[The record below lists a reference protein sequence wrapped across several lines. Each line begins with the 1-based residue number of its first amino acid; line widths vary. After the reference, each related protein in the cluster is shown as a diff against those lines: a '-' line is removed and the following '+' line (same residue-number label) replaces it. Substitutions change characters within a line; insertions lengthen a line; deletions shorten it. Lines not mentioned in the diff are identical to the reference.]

1 MDLRDLIREN
11 QAEAMKLLQKQG
23 FTEHEVLQLWGRIKA
38 DYFARYNPKQIV
50 WHCEHILRH
59 KDPNEPLVLM
69 DKTPFRG
76 STQVFVVYTGPGQ
89 LICPFSGCSRQQKG
103 QYF

>member
-38 DYFARYNPKQIV
+38 DYFARYNPKANRLA
-50 WHCEHILRH
+50 LRTYFASQR
-59 KDPNEPLVLM
+59 PQRA
-69 DKTPFRG
+69 F
-76 STQVFVVYTGPGQ
+76 GPG
-89 LICPFSGCSRQQKG
+89 G
-103 QYF
+103 